1 MVYGVFAKYALP
13 LTLPAARRLLH
24 GLVAAERPLAEI
36 FTATALY
43 APHGLPPVNEDLP
56 SCALLLS
63 ACLRHLKTVEGK
75 ERKETQVVVDELVNS
90 LEARLATTA
99 PMPESRDIRDKT
111 VRRWLKSVMLDVND
125 FLRGNEQPRGW
136 LESWMARS
144 RFIPSAN

>member
-1 MVYGVFAKYALP
+1 
-13 LTLPAARRLLH
+13 
-24 GLVAAERPLAEI
+24 
-36 FTATALY
+36 
-43 APHGLPPVNEDLP
+43 
-56 SCALLLS
+56 
-63 ACLRHLKTVEGK
+63 VEGK